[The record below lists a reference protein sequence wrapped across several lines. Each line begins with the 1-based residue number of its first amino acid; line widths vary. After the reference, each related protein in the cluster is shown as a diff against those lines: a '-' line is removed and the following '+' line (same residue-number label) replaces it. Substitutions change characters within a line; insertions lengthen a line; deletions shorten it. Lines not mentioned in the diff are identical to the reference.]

1 MSYGTPADSLVR
13 PRVMLG
19 GDASARPPGLERAL
33 TRAGFLLLESGE
45 AAGDQAPDAV
55 LVTLLGPDPEL
66 LARFVTPG
74 AESPPVVVL
83 MTAGDPDAPA
93 AALAAGADDA
103 LAAPAHLPELCAR
116 LHARIR
122 DRQTPRGTPRERA
135 SRAALEAI
143 VEQVRE
149 PLRPDEVVLVIVRRL
164 ARAFGLGSCAF
175 VAVNETEPRLI
186 ASAGPEEALDPAGQ
200 PAIAEAARTGR
211 AVAVPECPGARTA
224 RAGLVAIPAALEGR
238 TAGVLLLRHCEE
250 PGPLSAA
257 QLELATGMASAAAR
271 AWYAPADPRSARLLA
286 EPDETDGLTGCG
298 TVASLERRLAEEV
311 ERARRYA
318 LSFSLVLLD
327 VDALA
332 GINQRLGT
340 EAGDRL
346 LQTLAGRVR
355 GELRLPDYLC
365 RSGGDEFAILL
376 PETGADGARCS
387 VSRIRTALS
396 ATPLDPALAGE
407 RPVVSAGIVAYPHPA
422 VDRPDD
428 LVALVEAGLAR
439 AKAQSGERVAVVD

>member
-13 PRVMLG
+13 SKIMLA

-45 AAGDQAPDAV
+45 VAGDTAPDAV
-55 LVTLLGPDPEL
+55 LVTLSGPDPES

-74 AESPPVVVL
+74 AESPPTLVL
-83 MTAGDPDAPA
+83 MTGADPDAPS

-103 LAAPAHLPELCAR
+103 LAAPAHLPEVCAR

-122 DRQTPRGTPRERA
+122 DRQVPRGTRRERA
-135 SRAALEAI
+135 SRAALEAM
-143 VEQVRE
+143 VHQARG
-149 PLRPDEVVLVIVRRL
+149 PLRPDEVVLAIVRRV

-175 VAVNETEPRLI
+175 VAVSESEPRLI
-186 ASAGPEEALDPAGQ
+186 ASAGPEEALDPAVR

-211 AVAVPECPGARTA
+211 AIAVPECPGARTP
-224 RAGLVAIPAALEGR
+224 RPGLVAIPAALEGR
-238 TAGVLLLRHCEE
+238 TAGVLLLRQCGEHE
-250 PGPLSAA
+250 PLSAA

-271 AWYAPADPRSARLLA
+271 AWNLPADPRSTGLA

-298 TVASLERRLAEEV
+298 TVASLERRLAEEF

-346 LQTLAGRVR
+346 LQILAGRVR
-355 GELRLPDYLC
+355 RELRLPDYLC

-376 PETGADGARCS
+376 PETGADGARRS
-387 VSRIRTALS
+387 VTRIRTALS
-396 ATPLDPALAGE
+396 AIPLDPALAGE
-407 RPVVSAGIVAYPHPA
+407 RPVLSAGIVTYPHPA
-422 VDRPDD
+422 VERPDD
-428 LVALVEAGLAR
+428 LFALVEAGLAR